1 MANQRWKRSKEEH
14 MGSVIPN
21 SEIFSIS
28 GPVYLTTTLDWANPH
43 HRRSVAASFVKAVYT
58 LQRDCLMK
66 RKGPQSLAASWFE
79 SFHYKLIGKL
89 VDDRSIFGAIFEN
102 KYPPSYYNHL
112 VQKPPRYV
120 VAFRGTL
127 IVGDIWLEDLKLN
140 RQVSLNILQQ
150 STRFQTAMQEV
161 QEMVDRVGNENIW
174 LVGHS
179 LGSAIALLVGKNMV
193 KQHGIQFAN
202 SVETYLFNPPFPFAP
217 IELIENENLKH
228 GIRIINSLVT
238 AGIAF
243 LVNGPQNN
251 DSFDAL
257 SSWNPHLFVN
267 ESDFIC
273 SGYIG
278 YFEHRLKMMEL
289 DAGEIERLATQYSI
303 RRLLL
308 DELGCGS
315 EPLHLL
321 PSAYL
326 TINRSPSDTILR
338 AHGIQQWW
346 KPNIQCQ
353 SELHQFRQLT
363 DFSSGQMFC

>member
-1 MANQRWKRSKEEH
+1 MANQRCRKRSKEEH

-79 SFHYKLIGKL
+79 SFHYKLI
-89 VDDRSIFGAIFEN
+89 
-102 KYPPSYYNHL
+102 
-112 VQKPPRYV
+112 
-120 VAFRGTL
+120 
-127 IVGDIWLEDLKLN
+127 
-140 RQVSLNILQQ
+140 
-150 STRFQTAMQEV
+150 
-161 QEMVDRVGNENIW
+161 
-174 LVGHS
+174 
-179 LGSAIALLVGKNMV
+179 
-193 KQHGIQFAN
+193 
-202 SVETYLFNPPFPFAP
+202 
-217 IELIENENLKH
+217 
-228 GIRIINSLVT
+228 
-238 AGIAF
+238 
-243 LVNGPQNN
+243 
-251 DSFDAL
+251 
-257 SSWNPHLFVN
+257 
-267 ESDFIC
+267 
-273 SGYIG
+273 GYIG